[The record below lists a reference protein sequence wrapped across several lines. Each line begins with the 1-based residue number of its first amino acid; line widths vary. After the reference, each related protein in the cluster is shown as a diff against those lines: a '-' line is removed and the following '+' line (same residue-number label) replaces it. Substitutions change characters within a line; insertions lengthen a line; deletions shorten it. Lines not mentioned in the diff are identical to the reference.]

1 MRDADGGSVVLPVML
16 VGGTVV
22 ALAALRPRNVA
33 TDVAGGR
40 TSSEVPGTGSLW
52 VWPLPRWN
60 GYEPAISDGFGS
72 MRTDAQGK
80 QVKHLGVDVMYPR
93 ANGNDQRDRYPPR
106 SKHGSRNHFMPDA
119 VPVLAVRDAE
129 VWSAGMTPRGYTVV
143 LDHGP
148 PWASYY
154 THLAEMFVQPTK
166 RGQSGQR
173 VRAGDIIGH
182 VGADPLDGEGLMH
195 LHLELWY
202 RGAREAAIDPAP
214 LMATW
219 VVAPASVSLVA
230 ST

>member
-1 MRDADGGSVVLPVML
+1 MRDADAGSVVLPVML

-22 ALAALRPRNVA
+22 ALAAIRPRNVA

-40 TSSEVPGTGSLW
+40 ASTEDPGTRGIW

-60 GYEPAISDGFGS
+60 GYEPRISSGFGTS
-72 MRTDAQGK
+72 RTNAQGE
-80 QVKHLGVDVMYPR
+80 QVTHQGVDIMYR
-93 ANGNDQRDRYPPR
+93 RSNLADQRDRYPPR
-106 SKHGSRNHFMPDA
+106 TTHGSRNHFMPDA
-119 VPVLAVRDAE
+119 IPVLAVTDAK
-129 VWSAGMTPRGYTVV
+129 VWSAGLTPRGYTVV

-154 THLAEMFVQPTK
+154 THLAEMFVQPTT

-182 VGADPLDGEGLMH
+182 VGADPLDGQRLKH

-202 RGAREAAIDPAP
+202 RGARESAIDPEP
-214 LMATW
+214 LMSTW
-219 VVAPASVSLVA
+219 LIAPASMSLVA